1 MLLDPFN
8 RRLNYLRLS
17 LTDRCN
23 LRCLYCMPE
32 DGVPKLAH
40 EDILSY
46 EELLRLARLSVR
58 LGIEKIRLTG
68 GEPLARKGVI
78 PFMAELA
85 RIPGVKDISLTTNGV
100 LLAEKARAIW
110 EAGVRRINI
119 SLDSLDP
126 DVYAR
131 ITRHDLFHQV
141 WEGIQTAETIG
152 FHPIKINVV
161 ALKGINEDEILS
173 FGRLSLEKPYHI
185 RFIEFMPVGP
195 ATGCTSDRFLP
206 GDRILNRLQTLGDL
220 GPINGHSLDGPARRW
235 AYPGARGEVGLISPV
250 SQHFCPAC
258 NRLRLTSDG
267 KLRTCIFSDQET
279 DLRRPLR
286 QRASDDDLETIIRE
300 AIASK
305 PKEHPL
311 NSSSVPQ
318 RCQRQMSKI
327 GG

>member
-1 MLLDPFN
+1 MLLDPYN
-8 RRLNYLRLS
+8 RRLNYLRIS

-32 DGVPKLAH
+32 GGVPKLAH

-46 EELLRLARLSVR
+46 EEFLRLARLSVR

-78 PFMAELA
+78 PFIAELA

-100 LLAEKARAIW
+100 LLAEQAQAIW
-110 EAGVRRINI
+110 EAGIRRVNI

-126 DVYAR
+126 GRYAE
-131 ITRHDLFHQV
+131 ITRQDLFHQV
-141 WEGIQTAETIG
+141 WEGILAAESVG
-152 FHPIKINVV
+152 FQPIKINVV
-161 ALKGINEDEILS
+161 ALKGINEDEIQA
-173 FGRLSLEKPYHI
+173 FGRLSLEKPFHI

-195 ATGCTSDRFLP
+195 ETGCQEERYLP
-206 GDRILNRLQTLGDL
+206 GDQILERLQTLGAL
-220 GPINGHSLDGPARRW
+220 ESLNGRGMDGPARRW
-235 AYPGARGEVGLISPV
+235 KYSGARGEVGLISPI
-250 SQHFCPAC
+250 SQHFCPSC
-258 NRLRLTSDG
+258 NRLRLTADG

-286 QRASDDDLETIIRE
+286 QGTSDDDLELIIHE

-305 PKEHPL
+305 PKEHL
-311 NSSSVPQ
+311 LQSQSSPQ
-318 RCQRQMSKI
+318 RCRRQMSKI

>member
-1 MLLDPFN
+1 MLFDPFN

-32 DGVPKLAH
+32 EGVPKLAH

-46 EELLRLARLSVR
+46 EELLRLARLSVA

-68 GEPLARKGVI
+68 GEPLTRKGAI

-85 RIPGVKDISLTTNGV
+85 RIPGIKDISLTTNGI
-100 LLAEKARAIW
+100 LLAEKARALW
-110 EAGVRRINI
+110 EAGIRRINI
-119 SLDSLDP
+119 SLDSLNP
-126 DVYAR
+126 AVYAR
-131 ITRHDLFHQV
+131 ITRHDLFHKV
-141 WEGIQTAETIG
+141 WEGIQAVEALG

-161 ALKGINEDEILS
+161 ALKGLNENEILA
-173 FGRLSLEKPYHI
+173 FGRLSEEKPYHI
-185 RFIEFMPVGP
+185 RFIEFMPVGS
-195 ATGCTSDRFLP
+195 AVGCQSDRFLP
-206 GDRILNRLQTLGDL
+206 ADEILARLRTLGPL
-220 GPINGHSLDGPARRW
+220 EPINGHGLDGPAQRW
-235 AYPGARGEVGLISPV
+235 AYSGARGEVGLISPI
-250 SQHFCPAC
+250 SHHFCPSC

-267 KLRTCIFSDQET
+267 KLRTCIFSDNET
-279 DLRRPLR
+279 DLRQALR
-286 QRASDDDLETIIRE
+286 QGAGDDQLEMIIRE

-311 NSSSVPQ
+311 LSPVAPQ
-318 RCQRQMSKI
+318 RCRRQMSAI

>member
-1 MLLDPFN
+1 MLFDPFN
-8 RRLNYLRLS
+8 RRLNYLRIS

-23 LRCLYCMPE
+23 LRCLYCMPAE
-32 DGVPKLAH
+32 GVPKLAH
-40 EDILSY
+40 EDLLSY
-46 EELLRLARLSVR
+46 EELLRLARLSVA

-68 GEPLARKGVI
+68 GEPLTRKGAI

-85 RIPGVKDISLTTNGV
+85 RIPGVQDISLTTNGI
-100 LLAEKARAIW
+100 LLAEQARSIW
-110 EAGVRRINI
+110 EAGIRRINV
-119 SLDSLDP
+119 SLDSLNP
-126 DVYAR
+126 ERYAL
-131 ITRHDLFHQV
+131 ITRRDCFSRV
-141 WEGIQTAETIG
+141 WEGIETAEAIG
-152 FHPIKINVV
+152 FYPIKINVV
-161 ALKGINEDEILS
+161 ALKGLNEEEIAA

-195 ATGCTSDRFLP
+195 SLGCSADRFLP
-206 GDRILNRLQTLGDL
+206 AERILERLGSLGPL
-220 GPINGHSLDGPARRW
+220 TPINGQRLDGPARRW
-235 AYPGARGEVGLISPV
+235 AYAGARGEVGLISPV

-286 QRASDDDLETIIRE
+286 QGADDDQLEMIIRE

-305 PKEHPL
+305 PREHPL
-311 NSSSVPQ
+311 NASTAPQ

>member
-1 MLLDPFN
+1 MLFDPFN
-8 RRLNYLRLS
+8 RRLNYLRIS

-32 DGVPKLAH
+32 EGVPKLAH

-46 EELLRLARLSVR
+46 EELLRLARLSVA

-68 GEPLARKGVI
+68 GEPLTRRGVI

-85 RIPGVKDISLTTNGV
+85 RIPGVKDISLTTNGI
-100 LLAEKARAIW
+100 LLAEQARSIW
-110 EAGVRRINI
+110 EAGIRRINV

-126 DVYAR
+126 RRYAL
-131 ITRHDLFHQV
+131 ITRHDAFERV
-141 WEGIQTAETIG
+141 WEGIQTAEAIG
-152 FHPIKINVV
+152 FQPIKINVV
-161 ALKGINEDEILS
+161 ALKGINEEEIAA

-195 ATGCTSDRFLP
+195 SVGCSADRFLP
-206 GDRILNRLQTLGDL
+206 ADRILERLRSL
-220 GPINGHSLDGPARRW
+220 GPLTSINGRRLDGPARRW
-235 AYPGARGEVGLISPV
+235 AYAGARGEVGVISPV
-250 SQHFCPAC
+250 SQHFCPNC

-286 QRASDDDLETIIRE
+286 EGAADDQLEMIIRE
-300 AIASK
+300 AIAHK
-305 PKEHPL
+305 PREHPL
-311 NSSSVPQ
+311 NASTAPQ

>member
-40 EDILSY
+40 EEILSY
-46 EELLRLARLSVR
+46 EELLRLARLSVG

-68 GEPLARKGVI
+68 GEPLTRKGVI
-78 PFMAELA
+78 PFIKELA
-85 RIPGVKDISLTTNGV
+85 ALPGIKDISLTTNGV
-100 LLAEKARAIW
+100 LLADQARAIW
-110 EAGVRRINI
+110 EAGIHRINI

-126 DVYAR
+126 AVYFR
-131 ITRHDLFHQV
+131 ITRHDVFHQV
-141 WEGIQTAETIG
+141 WEGIQVAEAIG

-161 ALKGINEDEILS
+161 ALKGINEEEIPS
-173 FGRLSLEKPYHI
+173 FGRLSLERPYHI

-195 ATGCTSDRFLP
+195 SVGCQSDRFLP
-206 GDRILNRLQTLGDL
+206 GDQILARLQARGQLR
-220 GPINGHSLDGPARRW
+220 PINGHSLDGPARRW
-235 AYPGARGEVGLISPV
+235 AYTGARGEVGLISPI
-250 SQHFCPAC
+250 SDHFCPNC

-279 DLRRPLR
+279 DLRRPMR
-286 QRASDDDLETIIRE
+286 QGTSDDELEMIIRG

-305 PKEHPL
+305 PKEHL
-311 NSSSVPQ
+311 LQSQATPQ